1 MRRLTLYFLPTLFII
16 FAFSFIA
23 LAQADAV
30 HSPAAKST
38 ERQAILDALRGSEN
52 VMYQVNFIKVHNGW
66 AWVDTTPLDPKTKQA
81 TAEGGPNLLHL
92 ANGRWKVMD
101 LSKVPEDKKDPLGA
115 EDASPTYVRNVQRTF
130 KGCPADIFLSHPD
143 NRLPARPRINH
154 RTFVPGL
161 IDGSHAKEI
170 IVLRHFFECVSRYVT
185 DKL

>member
-1 MRRLTLYFLPTLFII
+1 MRHLPMFFLLALIVTLACALTVFTQTDT
-16 FAFSFIA
+16 A
-23 LAQADAV
+23 

-52 VMYQVNFIKVHNGW
+52 FIYQVNFIKVHNGW

-92 ANGRWKVMD
+92 ANGKWKVMD

-130 KGCPADIFLSHPD
+130 KGCPADIFPKPSL
-143 NRLPARPRINH
+143 
-154 RTFVPGL
+154 
-161 IDGSHAKEI
+161 
-170 IVLRHFFECVSRYVT
+170 
-185 DKL
+185 